1 MGTWN
6 GVELDDLV
14 IASERLTFR
23 PWRRTDA
30 GEVAAIMTAPAM
42 HEFLPLPDPY
52 TRQDAEQFVTGFGVR
67 GRSDGSAV
75 AGAVVETATGR
86 LAGAAELRLPGRR
99 EVSGEIGYWVGV
111 AAQGNG
117 YAAETTRALAGWA
130 FAHGVQRL
138 EIRCAVGNLASA
150 KTALAA
156 GFQFEAISRSKEM
169 TPRGPRDGALFAR
182 LAGDPDHPIA
192 AAFPPL
198 PAGDLTDGTVGL
210 RVVAADDLD
219 AVHAE
224 RVNDEA
230 MHWAFQ
236 AETPEHAESEQ
247 IAAHAP
253 LRWLVGPDAN
263 LAIVE
268 TASGAMAGTISV
280 HRSGPPRV
288 GRLSYGVLPRF
299 RGRGYT
305 ARALRLLAP
314 WAFQQAGFARLELG
328 VKADNIASQKAA
340 LAAGFIAE
348 GVLKARLANPDGTFS
363 DEARFALVDPDR
375 QPESLIR
382 P

>member
-6 GVELDDLV
+6 GIELDDLV

-23 PWRRTDA
+23 PWRATDA

-42 HEFLPLPDPY
+42 HEYLPLPDPY

-67 GRSDGSAV
+67 GRRDGTAI

-111 AAQGNG
+111 STQGNG

-210 RVVAADDLD
+210 RAVAADDLD

-236 AETPEHAESEQ
+236 AETPERTESEQ

-253 LRWLVGPDAN
+253 LRWLVGPDADSGDCRDGERRDGRHH
-263 LAIVE
+263 LGAPIRAATGGAAE
-268 TASGAMAGTISV
+268 LRRAARDSGAAATRHARFGCWLPGRFTRPASPGSNSGRRPTTSR
-280 HRSGPPRV
+280 HR
-288 GRLSYGVLPRF
+288 
-299 RGRGYT
+299 
-305 ARALRLLAP
+305 RLLLPQVSTQRACSRHGSPIRTAHSVTRRDSP
-314 WAFQQAGFARLELG
+314 W
-328 VKADNIASQKAA
+328 
-340 LAAGFIAE
+340 
-348 GVLKARLANPDGTFS
+348 
-363 DEARFALVDPDR
+363 
-375 QPESLIR
+375 
-382 P
+382 